1 MPWITEHSMA
11 SPFHILWVTNYQR
24 EKAVYTTIPG
34 PLISSLLSAVSFQV
48 FRYETFLTVWWLLIL
63 RSCLGML
70 PVEGE
75 ASLSPSL
82 LHREQSTIPP
92 WPFWSHSAERP
103 GNSSYHSSWNGRL
116 ARAGMFCHKSLKFI
130 SSLLFILS
138 S

>member
-11 SPFHILWVTNYQR
+11 SPLHILWVTNYQR

-34 PLISSLLSAVSFQV
+34 PLMSSLLSAGSFQV

-82 LHREQSTIPP
+82 FTGS
-92 WPFWSHSAERP
+92 
-103 GNSSYHSSWNGRL
+103 
-116 ARAGMFCHKSLKFI
+116 KV
-130 SSLLFILS
+130 
-138 S
+138 